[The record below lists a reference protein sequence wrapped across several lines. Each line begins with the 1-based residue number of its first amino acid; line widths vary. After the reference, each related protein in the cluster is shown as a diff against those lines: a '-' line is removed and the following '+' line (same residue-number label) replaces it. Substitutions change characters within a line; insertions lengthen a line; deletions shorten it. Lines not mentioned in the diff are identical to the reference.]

1 MKKLLALLVVLWSF
15 VAIVFVAITTIG
27 LVKGEK
33 LGHPRPSPGQSYA
46 VTVQGTRLFLS
57 ERDGR
62 FIAFVDDA
70 HHMGQE
76 RLWWC
81 PVERVFAAPT
91 HGEMFDAD
99 GSYLAGPATRDLDR
113 VAVSEYGD
121 GSLLVAGWVEEGR
134 SRPLGGEHLDGLEPR
149 LRDLAEAGWGGPGF
163 CAGHVSTRG

>member
-46 VTVQGTRLFLS
+46 VTVQGRRLFLS

-81 PVERVFAAPT
+81 PVERVLPRPRMARCSMPMEAISPVPRQGT
-91 HGEMFDAD
+91 WTA
-99 GSYLAGPATRDLDR
+99 
-113 VAVSEYGD
+113 
-121 GSLLVAGWVEEGR
+121 LL
-134 SRPLGGEHLDGLEPR
+134 
-149 LRDLAEAGWGGPGF
+149 
-163 CAGHVSTRG
+163 